1 MRALIVI
8 PWDQRAGGVASVVWN
23 LGRYLDGQGHRIVF
37 LNPADVRRV
46 RQKETSS
53 GFPGYEVRLRGPFL
67 SRRPVRSL
75 VAFLVFLPV
84 TIYCLV
90 HLVRRLKIDVINV
103 HYPLSNFLYFAVISR
118 LLGIPL
124 VISIHGADLFPRGK
138 RMLRYPWGLRFL
150 LFSAKRIVAPSK
162 SLLHDFATVF
172 PKLADRGEVIHNGLD
187 LSELA
192 ESSDYT
198 TAVDSRRSVL
208 CIAAHNEKKGIDVLL
223 RAFARVVEKESDL
236 TLTLVG
242 DGPLRAHH
250 EALAQ
255 DLGLNGRVSF
265 LGWQNRAQ
273 VGDLLRRCDVFVL
286 PSRSEPFGIVII
298 EAMACG
304 KPVVASAVGGIPEI
318 IHQGENGI
326 LVEPEDPAALGD
338 AILRVLE
345 DEGLRAEI
353 GRNGLKTVRRSFRSQ
368 HNGARYEGLFQ
379 HLLHTG

>member
-1 MRALIVI
+1 M
-8 PWDQRAGGVASVVWN
+8 
-23 LGRYLDGQGHRIVF
+23 
-37 LNPADVRRV
+37 
-46 RQKETSS
+46 
-53 GFPGYEVRLRGPFL
+53 
-67 SRRPVRSL
+67 
-75 VAFLVFLPV
+75 
-84 TIYCLV
+84 
-90 HLVRRLKIDVINV
+90 
-103 HYPLSNFLYFAVISR
+103 
-118 LLGIPL
+118 
-124 VISIHGADLFPRGK
+124 
-138 RMLRYPWGLRFL
+138 
-150 LFSAKRIVAPSK
+150 
-162 SLLHDFATVF
+162 
-172 PKLADRGEVIHNGLD
+172 
-187 LSELA
+187 
-192 ESSDYT
+192 
-198 TAVDSRRSVL
+198 
-208 CIAAHNEKKGIDVLL
+208 
-223 RAFARVVEKESDL
+223 
-236 TLTLVG
+236 
-242 DGPLRAHH
+242 RAHH
-250 EALAQ
+250 AALAQ
-255 DLGLNGRVSF
+255 DVGLNGRVSF